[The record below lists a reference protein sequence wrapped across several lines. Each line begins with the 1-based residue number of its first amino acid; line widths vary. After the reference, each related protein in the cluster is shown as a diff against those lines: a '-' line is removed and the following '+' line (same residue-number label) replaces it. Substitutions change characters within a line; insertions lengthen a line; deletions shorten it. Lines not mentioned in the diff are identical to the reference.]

1 MYMFYLMV
9 DSCYDISLQE
19 WTRKREVIVD
29 AATSKFNHLSQHW
42 REMSKKINHAL
53 KMHGHVSPLI
63 YWRTGLCL
71 NTYSPSWDSQGLGS
85 LEKIF
90 ISVALWPQLSQYKDR
105 RKYFIDSSSEL
116 SLLNFKA
123 IEICKRVSSHS
134 WIYFFIILCFWNITF
149 EEGLVYLGQFLFQD
163 DS

>member
-1 MYMFYLMV
+1 MLKQIKQILHLGLTLSLLTINLFWLWGHPLLFFKKNKKPVMYMFYLMV

-71 NTYSPSWDSQGLGS
+71 NTYSPSGDSQGLGS

-116 SLLNFKA
+116 
-123 IEICKRVSSHS
+123 
-134 WIYFFIILCFWNITF
+134 
-149 EEGLVYLGQFLFQD
+149 
-163 DS
+163 